1 MNRSQS
7 ALNLDEWSGSDRVAR
22 ERVMQTQTTNR
33 ASNFIRYLY
42 DHGFSL
48 LALLLTVIAFAFS
61 DTYPEQLRQ
70 QRMIGDKSENSAQAS
85 RIWRAEGNEWLTQR
99 ATEMTQ
105 MLKDN
110 GIAQV
115 TVYSRVKAEES
126 AREKAARKGIDIF
139 ELNDLYGMR
148 VVVANELDVYQCLN
162 LICGRYE
169 IVPGTIKNYIVSPKA
184 SGYQSVHV
192 VAKVEDR
199 RVEFQLR
206 TESMH
211 QSAEAEHEAY
221 KARMRMAA

>member
-1 MNRSQS
+1 
-7 ALNLDEWSGSDRVAR
+7 
-22 ERVMQTQTTNR
+22 MQTQTTHR

-48 LALLLTVIAFAFS
+48 VALILMVISLALSNA
-61 DTYPEQLRQ
+61 YPEELRQ
-70 QRMIGDKSENSAQAS
+70 QRMIEDKSENSSQAA
-85 RIWRAEGNEWLTQR
+85 RAWRTQGNEWLSQR

-105 MLKDN
+105 MFKDN

-115 TVYSRVKAEES
+115 TVYSRVKSEES
-126 AREKAARKGIDIF
+126 AREKAARKGIDLF
-139 ELNDLYGMR
+139 ELNDLFGMR

-162 LICGRYE
+162 LICDRYE
-169 IVPGTIKNYIVSPKA
+169 IIPGTMKNYIVAPKE

-206 TESMH
+206 TEAMH
-211 QSAEAEHEAY
+211 LSAEAEHEAY